1 MARTRKT
8 AADSRSH
15 PVHGTESRRT
25 RRATP
30 LPCAPR
36 LRVKRRFSRPCKQL
50 AFLRPGAWQ
59 PFEFRGGKLL
69 AVRGVVLIGGSWVL
83 AAALASSAGS
93 LESLDLS
100 SSPAELDLVELLWTR
115 SPELVAARAKL
126 GLAEADVTRS
136 EALPNPGFDFQWGT
150 LALGPTN
157 PPGLDKLRDVPNYV
171 FTLNQPVELGK
182 RGPRQSA
189 TRASRESALYDAIE
203 ALRQRWFDLLERI
216 SEVATAE
223 IRVAALQD
231 TVRDAQ
237 RLADLQLER
246 QRRGDIAGLDVD
258 RAVLEAEK
266 YASSLGQEKEK
277 LSATLLLCSQ
287 AAGVPCRPFGSA
299 EAAHGFL
306 TGRIAASLPA
316 VNLDQRP
323 DLRSLE
329 AQEAAARSSLT
340 LARNRW
346 IPDPTFRM
354 GYVLDQFTVSGNQH
368 QSLFV
373 GMSFPLPFFEHGQAD
388 AQAASALAEAA
399 GQSRLLLRIASL
411 RDLSSLEQQRAD
423 ALGRRSRLLERTLP
437 LARDVVQRLESA
449 VTRGGAPLP
458 DLLLARRTLGD
469 LQLDAADLDLFAFH
483 LTVAHAR
490 AAGEL
495 PPLPE
500 NLPHVP

>member
-1 MARTRKT
+1 LLCCNA
-8 AADSRSH
+8 
-15 PVHGTESRRT
+15 VHGS
-25 RRATP
+25 P
-30 LPCAPR
+30 
-36 LRVKRRFSRPCKQL
+36 S
-50 AFLRPGAWQ
+50 
-59 PFEFRGGKLL
+59 LL
-69 AVRGVVLIGGSWVL
+69 LT
-83 AAALASSAGS
+83 ALLLTGTADP
-93 LESLDLS
+93 ESLDLS
-100 SSPAELDLVELLWTR
+100 SSPADADLVALLWAH
-115 SPELVAARAKL
+115 SPDLVGARARL
-126 GLAEADVTRS
+126 AQAEADVTRS
-136 EALPNPGFDFQWGT
+136 NVLPNPGFDFAWGT

-157 PPGLDKLRDVPNYV
+157 PPGLDKLRDVPNYT
-171 FTLNQPVELGK
+171 FTLNQLVELGK
-182 RGPRQSA
+182 RGPRQ
-189 TRASRESALYDAIE
+189 TASRAARDAALLDTVE

-258 RAVLEAEK
+258 RAVLDAEK
-266 YASSLGQEKEK
+266 YASSLGQEQEK
-277 LSATLLLCSQ
+277 LSAALLLCSQ
-287 AAGVPCRPFGSA
+287 TAGVPCRPFASA
-299 EAAHGFL
+299 ETAHGFL
-306 TGRIAASLPA
+306 AGRISAASPPA
-316 VNLDQRP
+316 ALEARP

-340 LARNRW
+340 LAHNRW
-346 IPDPTFRM
+346 IPDPTLRF
-354 GYVLDQFTVSGNQH
+354 GYVLDQFTVAGNQH

-373 GMSFPLPFFEHGQAD
+373 GVSIPLPVFDHGQAD
-388 AQAASALAEAA
+388 AQAASALAQAA
-399 GQSRLLLRIASL
+399 GESRSLLRAASI
-411 RDLSSLEQQRAD
+411 RDLSSLERQRAD
-423 ALGRRSRLLERTLP
+423 ALARRTRLQERTLP

-483 LTVAHAR
+483 LTVARAR
-490 AAGEL
+490 AAGEV